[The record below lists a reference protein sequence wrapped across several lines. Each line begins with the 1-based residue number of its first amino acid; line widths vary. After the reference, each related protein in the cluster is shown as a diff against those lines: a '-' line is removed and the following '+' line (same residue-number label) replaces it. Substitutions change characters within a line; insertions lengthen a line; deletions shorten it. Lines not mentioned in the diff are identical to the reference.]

1 MGPVEKIL
9 IFAFAI
15 VAAISFFAL
24 RPGHAHGD
32 DRQPKRFIALSATG
46 TVKTTPDKVEIST
59 GVTSQGETAKEALER
74 NTQAMTEVVA
84 ALKDEGLDP
93 KDIQTSEFTVMPL
106 REAYKE
112 GQSPKIIGYQ
122 VTNAVQISLRDPKK
136 LGAILDKV
144 VSVGANE
151 INSISF
157 GVSEPEAMKDE
168 ARKLAMQEAIANA
181 ELYAEAAGVKLGR
194 VLTINE
200 DQAGM
205 PPPRPYARAAME
217 MKADAAAPIEAGTA
231 LVEVRISVT
240 FELE

>member
-1 MGPVEKIL
+1 MGLFEKIVL
-9 IFAFAI
+9 FAVFFLVAI
-15 VAAISFFAL
+15 LVIAL
-24 RPGHAHGD
+24 RPGSAHE
-32 DRQPKRFIALSATG
+32 DRQPKRFVSLSATG

-84 ALKDEGLDP
+84 ALKEEGLDP

-112 GQSPKIIGYQ
+112 GVSPKIIGYQ
-122 VTNAVQISLRDPKK
+122 VTNAVNITLRDPKK
-136 LGAILDKV
+136 LGAILDRV

-157 GVSEPEAMKDE
+157 GVSEPEALKDE
-168 ARKLAMQEAIANA
+168 ARKLAMKEAIANA
-181 ELYAEAAGVKLGR
+181 ELYAEAAGVKLGK
-194 VLTINE
+194 VLTISE
-200 DQAGM
+200 DQAIM
-205 PPPRPYARAAME
+205 PPRPYARAAME

-240 FELE
+240 FGLE